1 MTKHYRPSPGYRD
14 SYNYYSNST
23 PRQRSSA
30 ALASAL
36 YNSGPATGS
45 FNSSGRSSNCDDGD
59 MQDLHSDISIEDDVI
74 DLNNKVQQLQEQVG
88 QLAESQATTDDRY
101 TRVKQDNAA
110 LTARIHMLEE
120 HIRELEL
127 RGEERLEE
135 EQRRNR
141 ELLQRIEREK
151 QLEVENYSIRL
162 QAAEREGRGKGEEVT
177 VLKAQ
182 VEKVRAEKAVVE
194 EQLAEIEILL
204 TREQQQLRSLQETLI
219 REREEWGREREASS
233 GLIQELTKEVEEGRR
248 QAEER
253 LRSGGQEAEGR
264 TGLAQEEEGGQG
276 ELPARIADMERE
288 IRSIKYNTVLVQHL
302 LQEGKGFQSDNE
314 ELQAQMLNKGLEE
327 GRTLLS
333 NPQHNNSLAAEFE
346 AMSENESPE
355 ILAAEL
361 DKMRKALKDQQDV
374 NLHLRSYIDNVL
386 MNIMEKHP
394 ELLEIR
400 AKK

>member
-288 IRSIKYNTVLVQHL
+288 IRVLR
-302 LQEGKGFQSDNE
+302 ETNKRFQSDNE